1 MVWGS
6 YYRNVIC
13 IARSVGVGGNWV
25 ICYLKGCNMSRL
37 CLDEYLSF
45 FVFGIIAISTVRVN
59 YVCHKKITVE
69 NATVGSDVFLHGS
82 YFC

>member
-1 MVWGS
+1 MAWGS

-13 IARSVGVGGNWV
+13 IARSVGVRGNWV

-37 CLDEYLSF
+37 CLDEYFSLF
-45 FVFGIIAISTVRVN
+45 FLFCFIAISTESVN

-69 NATVGSDVFLHGS
+69 NATVNW
-82 YFC
+82 